1 MKTKKFLL
9 TGAAA
14 FVAAAAFGMPVSAAE
29 NAPAPDSTTVTYTN
43 NSSINGDSGVWG
55 VVVPTAYSFTDADL
69 TSTGVVELIGING
82 YTLAELNDSLAVQV
96 KAKSENAYKVVD
108 SASNE
113 IEYNV
118 AYGTTVVDKTTAVD
132 GDSFTTDAVTELTKA
147 APKTSTTATLS
158 KKGTVKGNYTDKIT
172 YKVSHTGDEL
182 K

>member
-43 NSSINGDSGVWG
+43 NSSIDGDSGVWG
-55 VVVPTAYSFTDADL
+55 VVVPTAYSFTDANL
-69 TSTGVVELIGING
+69 TSTGTVELIGING
-82 YTLAELNDSLAVQV
+82 YTLNELNDSLAVQV
-96 KAKSENAYKVVD
+96 KAKSDNNYDVVD
-108 SASNE
+108 GANSIAYS
-113 IEYNV
+113 V
-118 AYGTTVVDKTTAVD
+118 TYGTNTVDKTTAVD

-158 KKGTVKGNYTDKIT
+158 QKGTVKGNYTDKIT

>member
-29 NAPAPDSTTVTYTN
+29 NTEEGSTTVTYTN

-55 VVVPTAYSFTDADL
+55 VVVPTAYSFTDTNL
-69 TSTGVVELIGING
+69 TSTGTVELIGING

-158 KKGTVKGNYTDKIT
+158 KKGTVKGTYTDKIT

>member
-9 TGAAA
+9 TGAVA

-43 NSSINGDSGVWG
+43 NSSIDGDSGVWG
-55 VVVPTAYSFTDADL
+55 VVVPTAYSFTDANL

-82 YTLAELNDSLAVQV
+82 YTLDELNDSLAVQV
-96 KAKSENAYKVVD
+96 KAKSEHSYDVVD
-108 SASNE
+108 GANTIAYS
-113 IEYNV
+113 V
-118 AYGTTVVDKTTAVD
+118 KYGTNTVDKTTAVD
-132 GDSFTTDAVTELTKA
+132 ADSFTTDAVTELTKA

-158 KKGTVKGNYTDKIT
+158 QKGTVKGNYTDKIT